1 MLIFGGTPTFVYE
14 GDPEH
19 RWTIVDRR
27 LLPRKLEELVIKDQI
42 DVDTYEKSVKGTE
55 ALYAD
60 LQQKNTSPTY
70 RLGCILYHQL
80 LYKNDLSCIYQS

>member
-1 MLIFGGTPTFVYE
+1 MLRFGGTPTFVYE

-27 LLPRKLEELVIKDQI
+27 LLPTKLQELEPNEVNY
-42 DVDTYEKSVKGTE
+42 VDTYEKTVKGTQQ
-55 ALYAD
+55 LYAD

-80 LYKNDLSCIYQS
+80 LYKNDLRCIYQS

>member
-27 LLPRKLEELVIKDQI
+27 LLPTKLQELEKEQI
-42 DVDTYEKSVKGTE
+42 NIDHYEKTVKGTQQ
-55 ALYAD
+55 LYTD